1 MMRREKEFRG
11 ISMRLAR
18 NYLENLGGTIVDD
31 TTVEADGWRVDLSA
45 EKVAIGPS
53 IELTE
58 VTVAF
63 AADDEFGEEKFEQ
76 LIADFSRKAMRAGG

>member
-1 MMRREKEFRG
+1 MKREKEFRG
-11 ISMRLAR
+11 ISVRLAR

-31 TTVEADGWRVDLSA
+31 DTVEGDGWRAELSA

-53 IELTE
+53 LELTE

-63 AADDEFGEEKFEQ
+63 AADEEFGEEALEE
-76 LIADFSRKAMRAGG
+76 LVEDFSRKAMRAGG

>member
-1 MMRREKEFRG
+1 VKREKEFRG
-11 ISMRLAR
+11 ISVRLAR

-31 TTVEADGWRVDLSA
+31 DTVEGDGWRAELSA

-53 IELTE
+53 LELTE

-63 AADDEFGEEKFEQ
+63 AADEEFGEEALKE
-76 LIADFSRKAMRAGG
+76 LVEDFSRKAMRAGG

>member
-11 ISMRLAR
+11 ISVRLAR
-18 NYLENLGGTIVDD
+18 NYLENLGGTAVDD
-31 TTVEADGWRVDLSA
+31 TTVEADEWRVDLSA

-58 VTVAF
+58 ITVAF
-63 AADDEFGEEKFEQ
+63 EADDGFGEENFEQ

>member
-1 MMRREKEFRG
+1 MIRRTKEFRG
-11 ISMRLAR
+11 ISLRLAR
-18 NYLENLGGTIVDD
+18 NYLESLGGTIVDD
-31 TTVEADGWRVDLSA
+31 TTVEGDGWRVDLSA

-63 AADDEFGEEKFEQ
+63 EAEDAFGEERFEE

>member
-1 MMRREKEFRG
+1 MKRKKEFRG

-18 NYLENLGGTIVDD
+18 NYLESLGGTIIDDD
-31 TTVEADGWRVDLSA
+31 TVEGDGWRAELSA

-53 IELTE
+53 LELTE

-63 AADDEFGEEKFEQ
+63 ETDEAFGEEAFEE
-76 LIADFSRKAMRAGG
+76 LVEDFSRKAMRAGG